1 MQLMDDMDNQIWFLI
16 ENEADFDRAAV
27 RYQEVKRAPKGTIE
41 HKEKLLLAHLIS
53 IYEEKNVTLPDVD
66 PIEMIKIRME
76 DLDLKASD
84 LASLYGDKGTIS
96 KVLNYERALSITMIR
111 QFSKFLSIPAEYLI
125 KEYPL
130 KSGE

>member
-1 MQLMDDMDNQIWFLI
+1 MDYMDNQIWFLI
-16 ENEADFDRAAV
+16 ENEADFDRAAA
-27 RYQEVKRAPKGTIE
+27 RYKEVKRAPNGTDE

-53 IYEEKNVTLPDVD
+53 VYEETNITLPDVD

-111 QFSKFLSIPAEYLI
+111 QFSEFLRIPVECLI
-125 KEYPL
+125 KEYKL